1 MKTGTERMEDRIMKK
16 SLLFAA
22 ALLALAACTRE
33 MAVNAPEGDLTLIAK
48 AENPAGTRTVLEGG
62 TFVFWEPGDEIAV
75 SAGGKSGRFVG
86 DLTATEASATFKGSL
101 GEEAWAEGMDLWA
114 VYPYSSDAVFD
125 GGTITTV
132 LPSEQTARAGSF
144 GKGMNLSVAHSTTST
159 LQFYNVGGGVRFT
172 LSQDGITEVVFK
184 GLNGEI
190 LAGKVKVGFQD
201 GVPTILD
208 VTEGKTSVTLTP
220 PEGETFKK
228 DAWYYTAE
236 TVLLDTG
243 RHRATTYLCRV
254 ARTAPGAAYSSF
266 TIPSM
271 RSPRPAS

>member
-1 MKTGTERMEDRIMKK
+1 MKK

-101 GEEAWAEGMDLWA
+101 GEEPWTEGMDLWA
-114 VYPYSSDAVFD
+114 VYPYSSDTVFD

-144 GKGMNLSVAHSTTST
+144 GKGMNLSVAHSTTSS

-228 DAWYYTAE
+228 DAWYYIVT
-236 TVLLDTG
+236 L
-243 RHRATTYLCRV
+243 
-254 ARTAPGAAYSSF
+254 PGALEQGFTFSF
-266 TIPSM
+266 RKTGNPAPVMPPAPIPS
-271 RSPRPAS
+271 RSRSKEGLTAS